1 MKTIPIAKR
10 RWNSAV
16 TYKIFSRIEEFTFK
30 DKIQL
35 QELAENLFSQLP
47 DELLEQYAL
56 REKTI
61 PLTKQ
66 NP

>member
-16 TYKIFSRIEEFTFK
+16 TYKTFNRIEDFTFK
-30 DKIQL
+30 HKIQL

-47 DELLEQYAL
+47 DELLERYAL
-56 REKTI
+56 RKKSI
-61 PLTKQ
+61 P
-66 NP
+66 

>member
-1 MKTIPIAKR
+1 MKVIPIAKR

-16 TYKIFSRIEEFTFK
+16 TYKTFNRIEGFTFK
-30 DKIQL
+30 HKIQL

-56 REKTI
+56 REKAI
-61 PLTKQ
+61 P
-66 NP
+66 